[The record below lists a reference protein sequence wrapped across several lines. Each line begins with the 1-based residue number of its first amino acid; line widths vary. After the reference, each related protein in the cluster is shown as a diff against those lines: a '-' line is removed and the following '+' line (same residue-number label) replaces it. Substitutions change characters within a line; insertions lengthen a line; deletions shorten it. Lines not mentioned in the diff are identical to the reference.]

1 MVRAGLSSF
10 SLHLPDALGDPWY
23 ELDEGGKS
31 VSGSFRQTPTLDL
44 MDFPAEV
51 AAHGIN
57 CVDLCIPH
65 VPNIDS
71 GYLAE
76 LRSAFESA
84 DVELYQLLIDIGE
97 VASPDPDEREA
108 SMKLTKRWM
117 EIAAELGSTGVRYV
131 PGESKPT
138 PENIRE
144 SGEAFR
150 ELYDYC
156 VQCGVVPATENYKF
170 FNNEADDLLQ
180 VLDLSERDYGVVADF
195 GNAKGPNKYATL
207 EKLAPRAT
215 AVHHWVAIDEEGTL
229 NVEDSRRCLK
239 MARDKGFDGP
249 IMLLG
254 GHPYDVYRGT
264 RDLWG
269 AVDELRGEV
278 QAVFGDEFKQ
288 GA

>member
-10 SLHLPDALGDPWY
+10 SLHLPDALGDPWF

-44 MDFPAEV
+44 LDFPAEV

-57 CVDLCIPH
+57 CVDLCIQH
-65 VPNIDS
+65 IPNIAP

-76 LRSAFESA
+76 LRSAFDSSN
-84 DVELYQLLIDIGE
+84 VELYQLLIDIGE
-97 VASPDPDEREA
+97 VASSDPDERGA
-108 SMKLTKRWM
+108 SIALTKRWM

-131 PGESKPT
+131 PGDSKPR
-138 PENIRE
+138 PETIRK

-156 VQCGVVPATENYKF
+156 LECGLEPATENYKF

-180 VLDLSERDYGVVADF
+180 VLDIAERDYGVVADF
-195 GNAKGPNKYATL
+195 GNAKGPGKYDTL
-207 EKLAPRAT
+207 SRLMPRAT
-215 AVHHWVAIDEEGTL
+215 AIHQWVAIDDDG
-229 NVEDSRRCLK
+229 VIDDEDSKRCLN
-239 MARDKGFDGP
+239 MARDSGFDGP
-249 IMLLG
+249 VMLLG
-254 GHPYDVYRGT
+254 GHPYQLYRDT
-264 RDLWG
+264 REMWD

-278 QAVFGDEFKQ
+278 RSVFGDDFQ
-288 GA
+288 G